1 MQGSMMTA
9 SIQEQKRKRAT
20 AFPPATGAAPA
31 CGMLDV
37 QWESSFDRLCY
48 VISGPDLA
56 IKNSN
61 RYTKLLD
68 ALMSGSGC
76 TEEEILAHG
85 NKVRAVL
92 FFAQDRLAKEGRLSG
107 LKRSEKYVYQL
118 APVLP
123 AF

>member
-1 MQGSMMTA
+1 MIA

-20 AFPPATGAAPA
+20 AFAPPTGAAPS

-48 VISGPDLA
+48 VISAPDLA

-61 RYTKLLD
+61 RYAKLLD
-68 ALMSGSGC
+68 ALVSGSGC

-92 FFAQDRLAKEGRLSG
+92 FFAQDRLAKEGRLNG
-107 LKRSEKYVYQL
+107 LKRSEKYLYQL
-118 APVLP
+118 APVVP

>member
-1 MQGSMMTA
+1 MMTA
-9 SIQEQKRKRAT
+9 TIQEQKRKRAT
-20 AFPPATGAAPA
+20 AFPPATGAAPS
-31 CGMLDV
+31 CGLLDV

-61 RYTKLLD
+61 RYAKLLD
-68 ALMSGSGC
+68 ALVSGSGC

-85 NKVRAVL
+85 NKVRAVV

-118 APVLP
+118 PPVLP